1 MKEMKSTRTRIL
13 AIGAA
18 VVIFAAVAAL
28 AQGMR
33 GPRHGGF
40 GHLLGFY
47 SDYLD
52 LTSAQQDQVK
62 AIWAKEKPA
71 MQPLMQQM
79 RDFHNQM
86 SQLTASGTF
95 DEAKVRAL
103 ATQQSQTMVE
113 LAVAHARI
121 KSEMIQVLTAD
132 QKAKLQKLEARRAE
146 RMQRMGH
153 MPPPEPP
160 SD

>member
-1 MKEMKSTRTRIL
+1 MKSTRTRIL
-13 AIGAA
+13 VIAAA
-18 VVIFAAVAAL
+18 VMMVAVVAAL
-28 AQGMR
+28 AQGMH
-33 GPRHGGF
+33 GPGGRGGF

-71 MQPLMQQM
+71 LQPLMQQM
-79 RDFHNQM
+79 RQFHSQMNQI
-86 SQLTASGTF
+86 AESGTF

-113 LAVAHARI
+113 LAVQHARI
-121 KSEMIQVLTAD
+121 KSEMIQVLTPD
-132 QKAKLQKLEARRAE
+132 QKAKLAKFEAKRAD
-146 RMQRMGH
+146 RMQQHMGQ
-153 MPPPEPP
+153 MAPPEPP